1 MIKRTKTKRIWLN
14 FNTVLFAALGGYC
27 MYEFFTYEVQVIDPR
42 DPISDP
48 YEKSKFSKKRNYVFG
63 ALLTFGISAAFLT
76 TSISAKKRIKSY
88 KKKDNYRYSYQ

>member
-1 MIKRTKTKRIWLN
+1 
-14 FNTVLFAALGGYC
+14 
-27 MYEFFTYEVQVIDPR
+27 MYEFFTYEVQVVEPR

-48 YEKSKFSKKRNYVFG
+48 YEKSKFSKKRNYVFA

-88 KKKDNYRYSYQ
+88 EKELAELREAQERSASFILKRNR